1 MVSIIVPTY
10 NEREN
15 LTPLL
20 ERIKSTLGP
29 SEDYE
34 VIVVDDDSPDR
45 TWEKAQELSKD
56 HPIKVLRRKGER
68 GLGTA
73 VVCGLKETK
82 HDVVVVM
89 DADLQHPPEKIPDL
103 VAEIEKGADIAI
115 GSRYVEGGEKGE
127 FGFFRSLISRGADF
141 LARTLFRKTR
151 DVKDIQSGFFALQRE
166 VVESADLDPIGYK
179 ILLEILVQGDYEEI
193 SEVGYKFGER
203 KSGKSKLG
211 LGSILNY
218 LRHIWSLSRRS
229 GELARFIKFCSVGGS
244 GALVNLTVIYLFTSS
259 GLYYLLSGIIA
270 REAALFYN
278 FSLNKLWTFKDRDIS
293 GARGIL
299 RALFRDHLVRTGG
312 FALNLFFLWSLTEFL
327 GLYYL
332 ISQVIAIGIA
342 SLWNFTGNTL
352 WTWRP
357 EGD

>member
-20 ERIKSTLGP
+20 ERIESTLGS

-34 VIVVDDDSPDR
+34 VIVVDDDSPDK
-45 TWEKAQELSKD
+45 TWEKARELSGD
-56 HPIKVLRRKGER
+56 YPIKVVRRKKER

-73 VVCGLKETK
+73 VVCGLKESN

-89 DADLQHPPEKIPDL
+89 DADLQHPPEKIPEL
-103 VAEIEKGADIAI
+103 VSEIKEGKDIAI
-115 GSRYVEGGEKGE
+115 GSRFVKGGDKGD
-127 FGFFRSLISRGADF
+127 FGFFRSIMSRGADF

-151 DVKDIQSGFFALQRE
+151 GVKDIQSGFFALRKE
-166 VVESADLDPIGYK
+166 IVKGADLDPIGYK
-179 ILLEILVQGDYEEI
+179 ILLEILVQTDYDEV
-193 SEVGYKFGER
+193 SEVGYKFGQR
-203 KSGKSKLG
+203 KSGESKLG

-218 LRHIWSLSRRS
+218 LRHIWSLSGRS

-244 GALVNLTVIYLFTSS
+244 GALVNLIVIYLLTSS

-270 REAALFYN
+270 REAALIYN
-278 FSLNKLWTFKDRDIS
+278 FSLNKLWTFRDRDIS
-293 GARGIL
+293 GAKEIL

-352 WTWRP
+352 WTWRS